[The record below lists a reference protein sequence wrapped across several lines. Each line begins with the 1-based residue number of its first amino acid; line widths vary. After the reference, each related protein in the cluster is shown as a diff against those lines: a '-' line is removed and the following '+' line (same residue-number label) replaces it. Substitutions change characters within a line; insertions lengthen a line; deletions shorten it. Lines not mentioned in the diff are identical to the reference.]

1 MSPEPPSSS
10 TLPPPSAA
18 LRARVDT
25 MGPVRT
31 RRPRLQL
38 GAVAVGSLAAL
49 AALLAVFRPRGDS
62 SSLLVMGVAAV
73 CALAFVAELWWAL
86 VPPAGQVLPLRPGA
100 GVRVMLAWLAMV
112 TALVVA
118 GHDVA
123 RDPHFVASARA
134 CLLVGTMTAIVPAL
148 LCLICLRRVVEI
160 GGWRVGA
167 VVGGAAGALGALC
180 LELHCANTHLAHVV
194 VAHGGAALL
203 PIAIFALVT
212 RR

>member
-1 MSPEPPSSS
+1 MSPEPPSSP
-10 TLPPPSAA
+10 LPPPSPA
-18 LRARVDT
+18 LLARVGA
-25 MGPVRT
+25 MRAVRT
-31 RRPRLQL
+31 RRPRLEL
-38 GAVAVGSLAAL
+38 GAVAVGSLGAL
-49 AALLAVFRPRGDS
+49 AALLSVFHPRSDAS
-62 SSLLVMGVAAV
+62 MLVLGVAAV

-86 VPPAGQVLPLRPGA
+86 VPPRGQVLPLRRGA
-100 GVRVMLAWLAMV
+100 GARVALAWLAMV

-123 RDPHFVASARA
+123 HDPRFMASARA

-148 LCLICLRRVVEI
+148 LCLIFLRRAI
-160 GGWRVGA
+160 DAGGWRVGA

-180 LELHCANTHLAHVV
+180 LQLHCANTHLLHVLF
-194 VAHGGAALL
+194 AHGGAALL